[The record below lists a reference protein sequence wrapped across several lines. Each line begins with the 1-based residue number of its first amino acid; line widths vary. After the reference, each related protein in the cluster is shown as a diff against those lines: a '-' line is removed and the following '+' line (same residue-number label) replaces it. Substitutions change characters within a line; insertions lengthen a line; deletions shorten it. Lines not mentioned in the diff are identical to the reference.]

1 MAKVQKISGYRLS
14 ENNMSGINI
23 RKQCLEQ
30 DNNMLQEHI
39 MESKAWHE
47 ATQSIQQKSLTDH
60 KPKGIR
66 KYNGNHVNIAS
77 FVNRFRL
84 SRKLKHGKTDS
95 RRHVCELDALT
106 TRHCMTN

>member
-1 MAKVQKISGYRLS
+1 
-14 ENNMSGINI
+14 MSGINI

-39 MESKAWHE
+39 MESKAFHE

-60 KPKGIR
+60 KPKGIS
-66 KYNGNHVNIAS
+66 KYNGNHVNIAN

-84 SRKLKHGKTDS
+84 SRKHS
-95 RRHVCELDALT
+95 MAEIIICRPVCELDALT
-106 TRHCMTN
+106 IEQFMTKQAYLQ